1 MIRRR
6 RNRNKKL
13 IMPEISLTPLI
24 DTALTLLVIFMVS
37 TPMLQNA
44 INVDLPKT
52 KSSALEGN
60 QPKREDLIVYINSEE
75 KFYLGDKELSE
86 KDIVEA
92 LGKRTSKDDPQTVFV
107 RADRAVKHGT
117 VCEFVDRLKFSPGV
131 KNVALA
137 TQTST

>member
-1 MIRRR
+1 MRRR
-6 RNRNKKL
+6 RNSERKL
-13 IMPEISLTPLI
+13 LLPEISLTPLI

-52 KSSALEGN
+52 SARDNN
-60 QPKREDLIVYINSEE
+60 QPKHEDLIVYIDSKEN
-75 KFYLGDKELSE
+75 FYLGDKKLTE
-86 KDIVEA
+86 KEIAET
-92 LGKRTSKDDPQTVFV
+92 LGKRTSKSDPQTVFV

-117 VCEFVDRLKFSPGV
+117 VCEFVDRLQYYPGV

-137 TQTST
+137 TQNAT

>member
-1 MIRRR
+1 MMRRR
-6 RNRNKKL
+6 RNSDRKL

-52 KSSALEGN
+52 AARENN
-60 QPKREDLIVYINSEE
+60 QPKREDLIVYIDSKE

-86 KDIVEA
+86 KEIAET
-92 LGKRTSKDDPQTVFV
+92 LGKRTTKNDPQTVYV
-107 RADRAVKHGT
+107 RADRSVKHGT
-117 VCEFVDRLKFSPGV
+117 VCEFVDRLQYYPGV

>member
-1 MIRRR
+1 MRRR
-6 RNRNKKL
+6 RNSDRKL

-44 INVDLPKT
+44 INVELPKT
-52 KSSALEGN
+52 GARENN
-60 QPKREDLIVYINSEE
+60 QPKREDLIVYIDSKEN
-75 KFYLGDKELSE
+75 FYLGDKKLTE
-86 KDIVEA
+86 KEIAEN
-92 LGKRTSKDDPQTVFV
+92 LGKRTTKDDPQTVYV

-117 VCEFVDRLKFSPGV
+117 VCEFVDRLQHYPGV

-137 TQTST
+137 TQITT